1 MGLREHS
8 IALISVIVGLG
19 LTELLGNFNRLMSVR
34 REVRWDA
41 LSLAWAMLAVL
52 LVTNY
57 WWGMY
62 QGYVSATSASTAATF
77 LVDLSLPVL
86 LYMICAAALPCAR
99 TAAGRDMRAA
109 YLAESGYFFAL
120 VLLYVVATLV
130 ESLVVNHAFRFSAA
144 MIERLAIIAVVA
156 PLVGRRRIGY
166 HWFAALVVL
175 SVLILRL
182 IEQVLR

>member
-1 MGLREHS
+1 MGLQAHS

-41 LSLAWAMLAVL
+41 LSLAWTFLAVL
-52 LVTNY
+52 LVINY

-62 QGYVSATSASTAATF
+62 QGFVLATSASSAATF
-77 LVDLSLPVL
+77 LIGLSMPVL
-86 LYMICAAALPCAR
+86 LYLICAAALPRAR
-99 TAAGRDMRAA
+99 TPAGREMR
-109 YLAESGYFFAL
+109 ESYFDESSYFFAL

-130 ESLVVNHAFRFSAA
+130 QTVVMTHAFRFTTG
-144 MIERLAIIAVVA
+144 MIERLTIIAALA
-156 PLVGRRRIGY
+156 PLLGRRRIGY

-175 SVLILRL
+175 AVLILRMF
-182 IEQVLR
+182 EQVLH